1 LADSGRASQTSR
13 AILPFYCRA
22 PARPRRHFLKRAATT
37 GVTLTLALTFGATA
51 GRAHGADLP
60 RTPEQTFFSAP
71 SAFGLQREPPRP
83 FAGFRTRSLE
93 FAQGGLLSREDIA
106 RPLTNATWR
115 QPFAPD
121 GSLSLASR
129 NSSGVFATIDLANLT
144 QPEPRWKAKDV
155 LATGVPPRDKDSHL
169 GETVARGMLGF
180 VIGRAVAEL
189 VGDRKPGTT
198 YLKVRSASD
207 PHGKGV
213 GLGFS
218 ASW

>member
-1 LADSGRASQTSR
+1 MRYSPYR
-13 AILPFYCRA
+13 RA
-22 PARPRRHFLKRAATT
+22 PARPGRHVLKLAATT

-60 RTPEQTFFSAP
+60 GAPGQTLFSAR
-71 SAFGLQREPPRP
+71 SAFGLQRETLRP
-83 FAGFRTRSLE
+83 FAAFRTRSLE
-93 FAQGGLLSREDIA
+93 FAQGGFLSREDVE

-121 GSLSLASR
+121 GSLSPASR
-129 NSSGVFATIDLANLT
+129 NSSAVFATIDLGNLT
-144 QPEPRWKAKDV
+144 HPEPRWKAKDV
-155 LATGVPPRDKDSHL
+155 LATGIPPRDKDSHL

-213 GLGFS
+213 GLGLS

>member
-1 LADSGRASQTSR
+1 MSR
-13 AILPFYCRA
+13 GILPLYRRA
-22 PARPRRHFLKRAATT
+22 PARPRRHVLKLAATT
-37 GVTLTLALTFGATA
+37 GATLTLALTFGATA

-60 RTPEQTFFSAP
+60 RTPEQTFFSAR
-71 SAFGLQREPPRP
+71 SAFGLQRETLRP

-93 FAQGGLLSREDIA
+93 FAQGAYLSREDVA

-129 NSSGVFATIDLANLT
+129 NSSAVFATIDLANLT
-144 QPEPRWKAKDV
+144 HPEPRWKAKDV

-213 GLGFS
+213 GLGLS

>member
-1 LADSGRASQTSR
+1 MSR
-13 AILPFYCRA
+13 AILPLYRRA
-22 PARPRRHFLKRAATT
+22 PARPRRHVLKLAATT
-37 GVTLTLALTFGATA
+37 GATLTLALTFGATA

-60 RTPEQTFFSAP
+60 RTPEQTFFSAR
-71 SAFGLQREPPRP
+71 SAFGLQRETLRP

-93 FAQGGLLSREDIA
+93 FAQGAFLSREDVA

-129 NSSGVFATIDLANLT
+129 NSSAVFATIDLANLT
-144 QPEPRWKAKDV
+144 HPEPRWKAKDV

-169 GETVARGMLGF
+169 GETVARGVLGF

-213 GLGFS
+213 GLGLS